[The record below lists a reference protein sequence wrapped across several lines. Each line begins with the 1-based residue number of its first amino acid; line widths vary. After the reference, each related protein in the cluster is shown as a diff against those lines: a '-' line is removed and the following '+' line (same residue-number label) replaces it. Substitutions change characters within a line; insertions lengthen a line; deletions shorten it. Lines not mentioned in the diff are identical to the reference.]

1 VYGHATANLGRLD
14 EALALATA
22 GRALGERLDDRLA
35 VAFADLAGGMTLLFQ
50 SQYNSALPRLESALA
65 AYRAENN
72 LFYLCNTLFTM
83 TVATALA
90 EDPRAAGYGEEA
102 VVVSEGH
109 GAQWSLSWALATLA
123 LHRWQQ
129 DQPEQAI
136 TLLRRGL
143 DLRRLNFEVSHEA
156 WGTGFSLEIL
166 AWALTATG
174 QHQPAATLLGACHN
188 IWRSAGVSMAER
200 GPIKV
205 HHDVCEQRA
214 RAGLGQPRYDKAF
227 QAGTEMSS
235 REAITY
241 ALGDTSLARSPSAA
255 RVSQSAKLTRREREI
270 AALVADGLSDREI
283 AAHLF
288 LSERTVNGHVGHVLA
303 KLSFT
308 SRAQIAAWVTTQR
321 PPHAP

>member
-1 VYGHATANLGRLD
+1 MDSTELTVRSGSRLVTD
-14 EALALATA
+14 
-22 GRALGERLDDRLA
+22 
-35 VAFADLAGGMTLLFQ
+35 
-50 SQYNSALPRLESALA
+50 
-65 AYRAENN
+65 
-72 LFYLCNTLFTM
+72 
-83 TVATALA
+83 
-90 EDPRAAGYGEEA
+90 
-102 VVVSEGH
+102 
-109 GAQWSLSWALATLA
+109 
-123 LHRWQQ
+123 
-129 DQPEQAI
+129 
-136 TLLRRGL
+136 
-143 DLRRLNFEVSHEA
+143 
-156 WGTGFSLEIL
+156 
-166 AWALTATG
+166 LTAEL
-174 QHQPAATLLGACHN
+174 ARF
-188 IWRSAGVSMAER
+188 WRSAGVSMAER

-321 PPHAP
+321 PPQAP